1 MGRLFWKIFLGFWLT
16 LVLIAIGVGLAV
28 HFYNQSRIEAI
39 TDLAAGPRAN
49 FVVNA
54 TALALAQGGPESV
67 ESLFRSWPG
76 RRLPLVLIVDEA
88 GKDIFERPVPSVA
101 LERAREQL
109 RGAQM
114 LSGVRRVLGH
124 NGHEYVIFI
133 PQPNR
138 EAQEQA
144 QQASRSTSLSFQL
157 VAALIASL
165 LFSAVLAWYLTRPVR
180 HLQSAA
186 NRLARGELA
195 TRVMPRIGGR
205 RDEIADL
212 GRDFDHM
219 AAQLQALVSAQQ
231 RLLHDVSHELRSPL
245 ARLQVAVGLGHQQPD
260 KLPEML
266 ARIEHETGRL
276 DELVGEL
283 LTLSRLEAH
292 VDSEHDE
299 PVDVSALLETVVE
312 DARFEAEAAGRGVKL
327 SLDGEASLVGKP
339 ELLRRAFENVVR
351 NAVRYTAPGTS
362 VSVSVKPDLNAAEM
376 VIRVCDR
383 GPGVASADLATIF
396 EPFVRAG
403 EGATGGRDGY
413 GLGLAIAKRAV
424 MAHGGRVAASNREE
438 GGLCIALYLP
448 LSSSVD
454 KGKRPTA

>member
-28 HFYNQSRIEAI
+28 HIYNQNRIEAI
-39 TDLAAGPRAN
+39 TDLAAGPRAS

-76 RRLPLVLIVDEA
+76 QRLPLVLIVDEA
-88 GKDIFERPVPSVA
+88 GRDIFNRPVPSVA

-133 PQPNR
+133 PRPGPEGLPQTP
-138 EAQEQA
+138 
-144 QQASRSTSLSFQL
+144 SRQMSLGFQL

-195 TRVMPRIGGR
+195 TRVMPHIGRR

-219 AAQLQALVSAQQ
+219 AAHLQTLVSAQQ

-245 ARLQVAVGLGHQQPD
+245 ARLQVAVGLGRQQPER
-260 KLPEML
+260 LAGML
-266 ARIEHETGRL
+266 ERIERETGRL

-292 VDSEHDE
+292 VDRERDE
-299 PVDVSALLETVVE
+299 SLDLPALLEEVVE
-312 DARFEAEAAGRGVKL
+312 DARFEAGATGRQVSL
-327 SLDGEASLVGKP
+327 SLNGEAQLRGKP
-339 ELLRRAFENVVR
+339 ELLRRAFENVIR
-351 NAVRYTAPGTS
+351 NAVRYTAPQTGVD
-362 VSVSVKPDLNAAEM
+362 VSATVQTQKF
-376 VIRVCDR
+376 VIRVCDQ
-383 GPGVASADLATIF
+383 GPGVTAEALERIF
-396 EPFVRAG
+396 EPFVRADG
-403 EGATGGRDGY
+403 DATGGREGY
-413 GLGLAIAKRAV
+413 GLGLAIARRAV
-424 MAHGGRVAASNREE
+424 MAHGGTVDASNREG
-438 GGLCIALYLP
+438 GGLCIELSLP
-448 LSSSVD
+448 LSNNTD
-454 KGKRPTA
+454 EGKRPTE

>member
-28 HFYNQSRIEAI
+28 HIYNQNRIEAI
-39 TDLAAGPRAN
+39 TDLAAGPRAS

-54 TALALAQGGPESV
+54 TALALAQGGAESV

-76 RRLPLVLIVDEA
+76 ERLPLVLIVDEQ
-88 GKDIFERPVPSVA
+88 DRELFDRPVPSVA
-101 LERAREQL
+101 LERARQQL
-109 RGAQM
+109 RGTQM
-114 LSGVRRVLGH
+114 MSGVRRVLGH

-133 PQPNR
+133 PRPNP
-138 EAQEQA
+138 EAQA
-144 QQASRSTSLSFQL
+144 PPASRHTSLGFQL

-195 TRVMPRIGGR
+195 TRVMPRIGRR

-245 ARLQVAVGLGHQQPD
+245 ARLQVAIGLGQQQPD
-260 KLPEML
+260 KLATML
-266 ARIEHETGRL
+266 ERIERETGRL

-299 PVDVSALLETVVE
+299 RVDVPALLETVVE
-312 DARFEAEAAGRGVKL
+312 DARFEAEASGRGVAL
-327 SLDGEASLVGKP
+327 AIDAEASLIGKP
-339 ELLRRAFENVVR
+339 ELLRRAFENVIR
-351 NAVRYTAPGTS
+351 NAVRYTAPQTRVT
-362 VSVSVKPDLNAAEM
+362 VSVEAGAGGTET

-383 GPGVASADLATIF
+383 GPGVAPADLATIF
-396 EPFVRAG
+396 EPFVRTG

-424 MAHGGRVAASNREE
+424 LAHGGRVEASNREG

-448 LSSSVD
+448 LTDSAG
-454 KGKRPTA
+454 KKQKRPTQ

>member
-39 TDLAAGPRAN
+39 TDLAAGPRAS

-76 RRLPLVLIVDEA
+76 RRLPLVLIVDEQ
-88 GKDIFERPVPSVA
+88 GRELFERPVPSVA

-109 RGAQM
+109 RGTQM

-133 PQPNR
+133 PRPNPEAPAQP
-138 EAQEQA
+138 
-144 QQASRSTSLSFQL
+144 ASRFTSLGFQL

-195 TRVMPRIGGR
+195 TRVMPRIGRR

-245 ARLQVAVGLGHQQPD
+245 ARLQVAVGLGQQQPD
-260 KLPEML
+260 KLAAML
-266 ARIEHETGRL
+266 VRIERETGRL

-299 PVDVSALLETVVE
+299 PVDVPALLETVVE
-312 DARFEAEAAGRGVKL
+312 DARFEAEAAGRGVEL
-327 SLDGEASLVGKP
+327 TIEGEASLMAKP
-339 ELLRRAFENVVR
+339 ELLRRAFENVIR
-351 NAVRYTAPGTS
+351 NAVRYTAPETS
-362 VSVSVKPDLNAAEM
+362 VTVSVTPEPDGAE
-376 VIRVCDR
+376 VVVRVCDR
-383 GPGVASADLATIF
+383 GPGVAPSDRATIF

-403 EGATGGRDGY
+403 EGATGGREGY

-424 MAHGGRVAASNREE
+424 LAHGGRVTASNREK
-438 GGLCIALYLP
+438 GGLCIELYLP
-448 LSSSVD
+448 LATTTG

>member
-28 HFYNQSRIEAI
+28 HIYNQNRIEAI
-39 TDLAAGPRAN
+39 TDLAAGPRAS

-76 RRLPLVLIVDEA
+76 ERLPLVLIVDEA
-88 GKDIFERPVPSVA
+88 GRDIFNRPVPGVA

-109 RGAQM
+109 RGTQR

-133 PQPNR
+133 PRPGPEGLPQTP
-138 EAQEQA
+138 
-144 QQASRSTSLSFQL
+144 SRQMSLGFQL

-186 NRLARGELA
+186 HRLARGELA
-195 TRVMPRIGGR
+195 TRVMPHIGRR

-219 AAQLQALVSAQQ
+219 AAHLQALVSAQQ

-245 ARLQVAVGLGHQQPD
+245 ARLQVAVGLGRQQPER
-260 KLPEML
+260 LAGML
-266 ARIEHETGRL
+266 ERIERETGRL

-292 VDSEHDE
+292 VDKEREEMLDL
-299 PVDVSALLETVVE
+299 SALLEEVVE
-312 DARFEAEAAGRGVKL
+312 DARFEAGASGREVSL
-327 SLDGEASLVGKP
+327 SLQGEAQIRGKP
-339 ELLRRAFENVVR
+339 ELLRRAFENVIR
-351 NAVRYTAPGTS
+351 NAVRYTAPQTGVDVTAS
-362 VSVSVKPDLNAAEM
+362 RQADRF
-376 VIRVCDR
+376 VIRVCDQ
-383 GPGVASADLATIF
+383 GPGVTPAALERIF
-396 EPFVRAG
+396 EPFVRADG
-403 EGATGGRDGY
+403 ETTGGREGY
-413 GLGLAIAKRAV
+413 GLGLAIARRAV
-424 MAHGGRVAASNREE
+424 IAHGGTVEAKNREA
-438 GGLCIALYLP
+438 GGLCIELALP
-448 LSSSVD
+448 LSNNAGQ
-454 KGKRPTA
+454 GKPLTA

>member
-28 HFYNQSRIEAI
+28 HIYNQNRIEAI
-39 TDLAAGPRAN
+39 TDLAAGPRAS

-76 RRLPLVLIVDEA
+76 ERLPLVLIVDEQ
-88 GKDIFERPVPSVA
+88 GRDIFDRPVPSVA

-133 PQPNR
+133 PRPGPEGLPQTP
-138 EAQEQA
+138 
-144 QQASRSTSLSFQL
+144 SRQMSLGFQL

-165 LFSAVLAWYLTRPVR
+165 LFSAILAWYLTRPVR

-186 NRLARGELA
+186 HRLARGELA
-195 TRVMPRIGGR
+195 TRVMPDIGRR

-219 AAQLQALVSAQQ
+219 AAHLQALVSAQQ

-245 ARLQVAVGLGHQQPD
+245 ARLQVAAGLGRQQPER
-260 KLPEML
+260 LAGML
-266 ARIEHETGRL
+266 ERIERETGRL

-292 VDSEHDE
+292 VDQERDE
-299 PVDVSALLETVVE
+299 PLDLPTLLEEVVE
-312 DARFEAEAAGRGVKL
+312 DARFEAGAAGRGVAL
-327 SLDGEASLVGKP
+327 SLAGEAQIQGKP
-339 ELLRRAFENVVR
+339 ELLRRAFDNVIR
-351 NAVRYTAPGTS
+351 NAVRYTAPQTDVAVNAGTRA
-362 VSVSVKPDLNAAEM
+362 DRF
-376 VIRVCDR
+376 VIQVCDQ
-383 GPGVASADLATIF
+383 GPGVSPAALEQIF
-396 EPFVRAG
+396 EPFVRADG
-403 EGATGGRDGY
+403 DATGGREGY

-424 MAHGGRVAASNREE
+424 MAHGGTVEAKNREG
-438 GGLCIALYLP
+438 GGLCIELTLP
-448 LSSSVD
+448 LQNKAG
-454 KGKRPTA
+454 KGKRPTQ

>member
-28 HFYNQSRIEAI
+28 HIYNQNRIEAI
-39 TDLAAGPRAN
+39 TDLAAGPRAS

-76 RRLPLVLIVDEA
+76 QRLPLVLIVDEQ
-88 GKDIFERPVPSVA
+88 GRDIFDRPVPGVA

-133 PQPNR
+133 PRPGPEGLPQTPTR
-138 EAQEQA
+138 QM
-144 QQASRSTSLSFQL
+144 SLGFQL

-165 LFSAVLAWYLTRPVR
+165 LFSAILAWYLTRPVR

-186 NRLARGELA
+186 HRLARGELA
-195 TRVMPRIGGR
+195 TRVMPDIGRR

-219 AAQLQALVSAQQ
+219 AAHLQALVSAQQ

-245 ARLQVAVGLGHQQPD
+245 ARLQVAVGLGRQQPER
-260 KLPEML
+260 LAGML
-266 ARIEHETGRL
+266 ERIERETGRL

-292 VDSEHDE
+292 VDQERDE
-299 PVDVSALLETVVE
+299 PLDLPALLEEVVE
-312 DARFEAEAAGRGVKL
+312 DARFEAEAAGRGVSL
-327 SLDGEASLVGKP
+327 SLAGEAQIQGKP
-339 ELLRRAFENVVR
+339 ELLRRAFENVIR
-351 NAVRYTAPGTS
+351 NAVRYTAPQTD
-362 VSVSVKPDLNAAEM
+362 VAVNAATRTGRF
-376 VIRVCDR
+376 VIQVCDQ
-383 GPGVASADLATIF
+383 GPGVSPAALEQIF
-396 EPFVRAG
+396 EPFVRADG
-403 EGATGGRDGY
+403 DATGAREGY

-424 MAHGGRVAASNREE
+424 MAHGGIVEASNREG
-438 GGLCIALYLP
+438 GGLCIELSLP
-448 LSSSVD
+448 MSNEAGR
-454 KGKRPTA
+454 GKRPTE

>member
-39 TDLAAGPRAN
+39 TNLAAGPRAS

-76 RRLPLVLIVDEA
+76 QRLPLVLIVDEQ
-88 GKDIFERPVPSVA
+88 GRDIFDRPVPTVA

-109 RGAQM
+109 RGAQV

-133 PQPNR
+133 PRPGPEGLPQTP
-138 EAQEQA
+138 
-144 QQASRSTSLSFQL
+144 SRQMSLGFQL

-195 TRVMPRIGGR
+195 TRVMPRIGRR
-205 RDEIADL
+205 RDEMADL

-245 ARLQVAVGLGHQQPD
+245 ARLQVAVGLGQQQPD
-260 KLPEML
+260 KLAAML
-266 ARIEHETGRL
+266 VRIERETGRL

-299 PVDVSALLETVVE
+299 QVDVPVLLETVVE
-312 DARFEAEAAGRGVKL
+312 DARFEAGASGRGVEL
-327 SLDGEASLVGKP
+327 AIDGEANLIGKP
-339 ELLRRAFENVVR
+339 ELLRRAFENVIR
-351 NAVRYTAPGTS
+351 NAVRYTAPETNVV
-362 VSVSVKPDLNAAEM
+362 VSVQPDPGGTEVM
-376 VIRVCDR
+376 VRVCDR
-383 GPGVASADLATIF
+383 GRGWRPRIWRQFSSRLS
-396 EPFVRAG
+396 VRAK
-403 EGATGGRDGY
+403 ARPAVVKVTVWDWLLPSGR
-413 GLGLAIAKRAV
+413 
-424 MAHGGRVAASNREE
+424 
-438 GGLCIALYLP
+438 
-448 LSSSVD
+448 
-454 KGKRPTA
+454 

>member
-16 LVLIAIGVGLAV
+16 LVLIALGVGLAV
-28 HFYNQSRIEAI
+28 HFYSQSRLEAI
-39 TDLAAGPRAN
+39 TDLAAGPRAT
-49 FVVNA
+49 FVVSA

-67 ESLFRSWPG
+67 QSLFRSWPG
-76 RRLPLVLIVDEA
+76 QRLPLVLIVDEE
-88 GKDIFERPVPSVA
+88 GRDIFDRPVPSVA

-109 RGAQM
+109 RGAQQM

-133 PQPNR
+133 PRPGPEGLPQTPSHQMSFR
-138 EAQEQA
+138 
-144 QQASRSTSLSFQL
+144 FQL

-186 NRLARGELA
+186 NRLARGELG
-195 TRVMPRIGGR
+195 TRVMPHIGRR

-219 AAQLQALVSAQQ
+219 AAHLQALVSAQQ

-245 ARLQVAVGLGHQQPD
+245 ARLQVAVGLGRQQPD
-260 KLPEML
+260 RLAGML
-266 ARIEHETGRL
+266 ERIERETGRL

-292 VDSEHDE
+292 VDSERDE
-299 PVDVSALLETVVE
+299 PLDLSALLEEVVE
-312 DARFEAEAAGRGVKL
+312 DARFEAEADGRQVSL
-327 SLDGEASLVGKP
+327 SLNGEAQIKGKP
-339 ELLRRAFENVVR
+339 ELLRRAFENVIR
-351 NAVRYTAPGTS
+351 NAVRYTAPQTG
-362 VSVSVKPDLNAAEM
+362 VAVNAATQADRF

-383 GPGVASADLATIF
+383 GPGVTPAALERIF
-396 EPFVRAG
+396 EPFVRADG
-403 EGATGGRDGY
+403 EATGGREGY
-413 GLGLAIAKRAV
+413 GLGLAITKRAV
-424 MAHGGRVAASNREE
+424 MAHGGTVEASNREG
-438 GGLCIALYLP
+438 GGLCIELCLP
-448 LSSSVD
+448 LLNIAG
-454 KGKRPTA
+454 KGKRPTE